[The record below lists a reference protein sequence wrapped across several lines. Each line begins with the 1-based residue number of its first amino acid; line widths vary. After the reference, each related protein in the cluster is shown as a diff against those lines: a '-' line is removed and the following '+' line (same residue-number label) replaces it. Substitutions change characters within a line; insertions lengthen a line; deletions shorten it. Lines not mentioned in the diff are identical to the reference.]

1 MGSERSGCDDS
12 ETVSW
17 GVQGAIYAHYAANGW
32 EWGRLGYP
40 TGPETCR
47 TLPGALECT
56 QTFQRGKVIWNS
68 TTGARG

>member
-1 MGSERSGCDDS
+1 MGSERSRCGDS

-17 GVQGAIYAHYAANGW
+17 GVQGAIYSHYAANGW

-47 TLPGALECT
+47 TLTDGLECT
-56 QTFQRGKVIWNS
+56 QTFQRSKVIWNS
-68 TTGARG
+68 TTGARS